1 MRYVF
6 ADCLLDTQCYLLH
19 RAGRSLRL
27 RPKVFQ
33 ALLYLLTHRDRVI
46 PKQEL
51 GAQVWAA
58 RGASDA
64 TIENCLKAIRDA
76 IGDTGQAPRLIE
88 TRYGQG
94 YHFVAAVTRSPAAA
108 APARKTRYAYVILA
122 KEGAKA
128 TKTFTNAC
136 IAYDTS
142 NHRLTVHRLHKDGS
156 LGSVM
161 AQFSEADVS
170 SWYQDDEDE
179 AVSPPYVTPSP
190 APVSGGPRL
199 RAARVLNSGGSP
211 CSRRDGSIRSAHE
224 TRPATPTDLP
234 TAHRPTRH

>member
-33 ALLYLLTHRDRVI
+33 ALLYLLTHHDRVI

-94 YHFVAAVTRSPAAA
+94 YRFVAAVTRAPAAA
-108 APARKTRYAYVILA
+108 ASSRDTRYAYVILE
-122 KEGAKA
+122 KDGARS

-136 IAYDTS
+136 IAYDPST
-142 NHRLTVHRLHKDGS
+142 HRLTVQHLHKDGS
-156 LGSVM
+156 LGRVV
-161 AQFSEADVS
+161 AQFSAADVS

-179 AVSPPYVTPSP
+179 AGSPPPSP
-190 APVSGGPRL
+190 APVSSGPRL
-199 RAARVLNSGGSP
+199 GAAAEPRAGG
-211 CSRRDGSIRSAHE
+211 DG
-224 TRPATPTDLP
+224 T
-234 TAHRPTRH
+234 

>member
-6 ADCLLDTQCYLLH
+6 ADCLLDTQCHLLH
-19 RAGRSLRL
+19 RAGQSMRL

-51 GAQVWAA
+51 CAQVWAA

-64 TIENCLKAIRDA
+64 TIDNCLRAIRHA
-76 IGDTGQAPRLIE
+76 IGDTGQAQRLIE
-88 TRYGQG
+88 TRYGVG
-94 YHFVAAVTRSPAAA
+94 YRFVAAVTRSPDAA
-108 APARKTRYAYVILA
+108 APSRKTRHAYVILD
-122 KEGAKA
+122 EDGAKS

-136 IAYDTS
+136 IAYDTY
-142 NHRLTVHRLHKDGS
+142 NHRIMVHHLQKDGS
-156 LGSVM
+156 LGSVV

-179 AVSPPYVTPSP
+179 DEAVSPPSSP
-190 APVSGGPRL
+190 LPPRPGHPRPVPQRYDTGAPP
-199 RAARVLNSGGSP
+199 ARP
-211 CSRRDGSIRSAHE
+211 
-224 TRPATPTDLP
+224 
-234 TAHRPTRH
+234 

>member
-142 NHRLTVHRLHKDGS
+142 NHRLTVHRLQKDGS
-156 LGSVM
+156 LGRVV
-161 AQFSEADVS
+161 AQFSDADVS

-179 AVSPPYVTPSP
+179 AVSPPPHHLP
-190 APVSGGPRL
+190 PP
-199 RAARVLNSGGSP
+199 
-211 CSRRDGSIRSAHE
+211 RSAPALASGQRHGAQGRPPE
-224 TRPATPTDLP
+224 RTVPLDLAISTEHRERGRTR
-234 TAHRPTRH
+234 

>member
-6 ADCLLDTQCYLLH
+6 ADCLLDTQWHLLH
-19 RAGRSLRL
+19 RAGQSMRL

-51 GAQVWAA
+51 STQVWAA
-58 RGASDA
+58 RGARDA
-64 TIENCLKAIRDA
+64 TIENCLKAIRHA

-94 YHFVAAVTRSPAAA
+94 YRFVAVVTRSPAAA
-108 APARKTRYAYVILA
+108 APVRKTRDAYVILA
-122 KEGAKA
+122 EEGAKS

-142 NHRLTVHRLHKDGS
+142 NHRITVHRLQKDRS
-156 LGSVM
+156 LGRVV

-170 SWYQDDEDE
+170 SWYQDDEAE
-179 AVSPPYVTPSP
+179 AVSPPLSP
-190 APVSGGPRL
+190 LPLPR
-199 RAARVLNSGGSP
+199 
-211 CSRRDGSIRSAHE
+211 
-224 TRPATPTDLP
+224 
-234 TAHRPTRH
+234 